1 MQVSFKVSLSM
12 ELLHKMTM
20 QKLVINEDIERVY
33 DEDSEEY
40 TELCNDYCNVIGF
53 DREEDK
59 DRFDKELMML
69 LAKNSKQA
77 SEEKIK
83 TIIDVIKRSFMYGE
97 EVCRVI
103 MFGGYI
109 INPKDFCAIKVG
121 KIDVSINKK

>member
-1 MQVSFKVSLSM
+1 MQVSFKASLSM

-33 DEDSEEY
+33 DENSEEY

-83 TIIDVIKRSFMYGE
+83 TIIDAAKRTFMYKE
-97 EVCRVI
+97 EVYSVI

>member
-1 MQVSFKVSLSM
+1 MQVSFKISLSM
-12 ELLHKMTM
+12 ELLHKLTM
-20 QKLVINEDIERVY
+20 QKLVINEDVERVY

-40 TELCNDYCNVIGF
+40 TELCNDYCKTIGF
-53 DREEDK
+53 SREEDK
-59 DRFDKELMML
+59 DMFDKELMLL
-69 LAKNSKQA
+69 LAKDGKQA

-83 TIIDVIKRSFMYGE
+83 TIIDVAKSTFMYKE
-97 EVCRVI
+97 EIYSVI

>member
-40 TELCNDYCNVIGF
+40 TELCNEYCNLIGF
-53 DREEDK
+53 SREEDK
-59 DRFDKELMML
+59 NRFDKELMML

-83 TIIDVIKRSFMYGE
+83 TIIDVTKRTFMYKE
-97 EVCRVI
+97 EVYSVI

>member
-12 ELLHKMTM
+12 ELLHKLTM

-53 DREEDK
+53 DREVDK

-83 TIIDVIKRSFMYGE
+83 TIIDVAKRTFMYKE
-97 EVCRVI
+97 EVYSVI

>member
-40 TELCNDYCNVIGF
+40 TELCNEYCNLIGF
-53 DREEDK
+53 SREEDK

-83 TIIDVIKRSFMYGE
+83 TIIDVTKRTFMYKE
-97 EVCRVI
+97 EIYSVI

>member
-12 ELLHKMTM
+12 ELLHKLTM
-20 QKLVINEDIERVY
+20 QKLVINEDVERVY

-69 LAKNSKQA
+69 LARNSKQA

-83 TIIDVIKRSFMYGE
+83 TIIDVAKRTFMYKE
-97 EVCRVI
+97 EVYSVI

>member
-12 ELLHKMTM
+12 ELLHKLTM

-40 TELCNDYCNVIGF
+40 TELCNEYCNLIGF
-53 DREEDK
+53 SREEDK
-59 DRFDKELMML
+59 DTFDKELMLL
-69 LAKNSKQA
+69 LAKNSKQS

-83 TIIDVIKRSFMYGE
+83 TIIDVTKRSFMYGE
-97 EVCRVI
+97 KVCSVI
-103 MFGGYI
+103 MFGGYT

>member
-1 MQVSFKVSLSM
+1 MQVSFKISLSM

-40 TELCNDYCNVIGF
+40 TELCNDYCKMIGF
-53 DREEDK
+53 SREEDK
-59 DRFDKELMML
+59 DRFDKELMLL
-69 LAKNSKQA
+69 LAKDGKQA

-83 TIIDVIKRSFMYGE
+83 TIIDVAKSTFMYKE
-97 EVCRVI
+97 EVYSVI

>member
-20 QKLVINEDIERVY
+20 QKLVINENIERVY

-59 DRFDKELMML
+59 DRFDKELMKL
-69 LAKNSKQA
+69 LAKNSKQG

-83 TIIDVIKRSFMYGE
+83 TIIDVAKRTFMYKE
-97 EVCRVI
+97 EVYSVI

-109 INPKDFCAIKVG
+109 INPSDFCAIKVG

>member
-1 MQVSFKVSLSM
+1 M
-12 ELLHKMTM
+12 ELLHKLTM

-40 TELCNDYCNVIGF
+40 TELCNEYCNLIGF
-53 DREEDK
+53 SREEDK
-59 DRFDKELMML
+59 DRFDKELMLL
-69 LAKNSKQA
+69 LAKNSKQG

-83 TIIDVIKRSFMYGE
+83 TIIDVTKRSFMYGKK
-97 EVCRVI
+97 VCSVI

>member
-12 ELLHKMTM
+12 ELLHKLTM
-20 QKLVINEDIERVY
+20 QKLVINEDVERVY

-40 TELCNDYCNVIGF
+40 TELCNDYCKVIGF
-53 DREEDK
+53 SREEDK
-59 DRFDKELMML
+59 DRFDKELMKL
-69 LAKNSKQA
+69 LAKNSKQV

-83 TIIDVIKRSFMYGE
+83 TIVDVVKRTFMYKE
-97 EVCRVI
+97 EVYSVI

-109 INPKDFCAIKVG
+109 INPSDFCAIKVG